1 MAHIH
6 LEDGTLTLFWV
17 AVWWIATI
25 LIIGC
30 SLFWLRTI
38 KKIDTRLITIAAF
51 CTAAVF
57 VIFLFEIPIAGGVHL
72 SMTPLVG
79 ILTGPVVGCLIVFIV
94 NILAAAIGH
103 GGWSMIGA
111 NTLVNVTEVVVASAL
126 FYILVKM
133 TTSPF
138 SRACIATFAG
148 LVCGN
153 GVMVAI
159 ILISG
164 VQGVSQSADQILA
177 GLSLVVAVNL
187 AVAVIESVI
196 TGYMVAYLVRVR
208 PDILKM
214 KNA

>member
-1 MAHIH
+1 MDRYYSDNRVFA
-6 LEDGTLTLFWV
+6 
-17 AVWWIATI
+17 
-25 LIIGC
+25 
-30 SLFWLRTI
+30 SLAPVD
-38 KKIDTRLITIAAF
+38 KKVDSHQITIAAF

-57 VIFLFEIPIAGGVHL
+57 VIFLFEIPLAGGVHL

-103 GGWSMIGA
+103 GGWSVIGA
-111 NTLVNVTEVVVASAL
+111 NMLVNVTEVVVASAL
-126 FYILVKM
+126 FYILTKLIK
-133 TTSPF
+133 SPF
-138 SRACIATFAG
+138 SRACIATFAA

-153 GVMVAI
+153 VVMVAI

-164 VQGVSQSADQILA
+164 VQGVSQSADQVLA

-196 TGYMVAYLVRVR
+196 TGFMVAYLARVR
-208 PDILKM
+208 PDILKR